1 MSRIKSV
8 IQNTKYNFILM
19 IASIVIGFISR
30 KIFLENLG
38 AEFVGLI
45 SSALSIILFISFTE
59 MGLQQAILTSLYKP
73 FHEKNEKKIES
84 LVVFMKVAYKYVAIA
99 VITMATIVAI
109 IFSDQINA
117 SGITNSTV
125 IIVFYSLLVSTL
137 VDFLFNYKQVLF
149 IADQKQYKVFRLT
162 QSVTILTII
171 IQCLLV
177 LNYKSY
183 FCWVIPQIVSPFIK
197 AFLVTKKTRQEYG
210 FINFSSEKS
219 IITLAKE
226 ARGEIKKIKKLSIHR
241 LSGLVTENADNIYYL
256 YFAGVSGVAAVGN
269 YKILFSQVLVLL
281 NTINN
286 SIAPSVGNVIASGV
300 KYKIEQV
307 FWTLYAIR
315 SIIAS
320 IVVVCFFCITQP
332 FVNWWL
338 GADFIMP
345 VDFLILLI
353 INTSLIIHRIT
364 INEYI
369 LGYSIFDDIKS
380 PMLEIVLNVLLSLS
394 LGSMLGINGVLLGIV
409 ITNFL
414 IGFCWKPYYLCKCGI
429 GIPFDAFIIK
439 VVVIIIPHCL
449 VYWCCLYYIP
459 INQDVDIMSGF
470 LNAIIYSTAMLIC
483 NLIIIL
489 FLVPE
494 LRSFML
500 EKIKDKR

>member
-1 MSRIKSV
+1 MSK
-8 IQNTKYNFILM
+8 
-19 IASIVIGFISR
+19 
-30 KIFLENLG
+30 
-38 AEFVGLI
+38 
-45 SSALSIILFISFTE
+45 
-59 MGLQQAILTSLYKP
+59 
-73 FHEKNEKKIES
+73 
-84 LVVFMKVAYKYVAIA
+84 
-99 VITMATIVAI
+99 
-109 IFSDQINA
+109 FS
-117 SGITNSTV
+117 GR
-125 IIVFYSLLVSTL
+125 Y
-137 VDFLFNYKQVLF
+137 
-149 IADQKQYKVFRLT
+149 T
-162 QSVTILTII
+162 QSEVLSP
-171 IQCLLV
+171 QLL
-177 LNYKSY
+177 
-183 FCWVIPQIVSPFIK
+183 
-197 AFLVTKKTRQEYG
+197 
-210 FINFSSEKS
+210 
-219 IITLAKE
+219 
-226 ARGEIKKIKKLSIHR
+226 
-241 LSGLVTENADNIYYL
+241 
-256 YFAGVSGVAAVGN
+256 
-269 YKILFSQVLVLL
+269 LFV
-281 NTINN
+281 
-286 SIAPSVGNVIASGV
+286 
-300 KYKIEQV
+300 
-307 FWTLYAIR
+307 
-315 SIIAS
+315 
-320 IVVVCFFCITQP
+320 FFCITQP